1 MTGGEPGPDGQPT
14 EHPMAATVRELV
26 AELKRA
32 NAPRRVVR
40 DAQGIRLEVQ

>member
-1 MTGGEPGPDGQPT
+1 
-14 EHPMAATVRELV
+14 MAATVRELV

-40 DAQGIRLEVQ
+40 DGEGLRLEPTPDHGRGQVP